1 MPPRYS
7 REITRPVVLGA
18 QLKEQFRTSPCET
31 SCPIGNSIQKMN
43 SLIEKGQFTE
53 ALRYLRA
60 KNPFPGITGR
70 VCPHFCMD
78 ACNRKEMDGCLNIR
92 ALERAAE
99 TFAERGHVFFKRRP
113 ATGKKAAVI
122 GGGPAGLTAAYFL
135 ALLGHEVTIYEAEP
149 LLGGVPRYGV
159 PNFRLPRDVV
169 DREVGLV
176 LEAGVRAC
184 VNTRV
189 GVDITMEEISARY
202 DAVIVAT
209 GVPAENSL
217 PIPGAEKAVKA
228 VEFLRA
234 AALGQ
239 NTGKIG
245 KNVVIMGGGGVAF
258 DCAFTARRLGAENV
272 HVICLE
278 KAGEM
283 RAPAEDLELA
293 AKEGVHVHNSCTMS
307 AIRTEGDKVTGVD
320 YFEVKD
326 CHFDEKGKLTLEA
339 VPGGEHVLECDTVIF
354 AVGMKTDLAFLG
366 ENAGGLEL
374 TPRNWIKV
382 DESQR
387 TSKAGVFAAG
397 DVSAGPASIAR
408 AVGDGRRAA
417 FAVHQMLTGTSSRVY
432 ALNEENMIEDCD
444 AMGSDTAPYV
454 VQYADIYGIAQ
465 YESVPSEKEAENA
478 CTKAFAELNLGLTIE
493 QAQKEAARCFH
504 CGHCKACG
512 TCVEDCPGYVLEMRP
527 YQEAE
532 RPEMVHGEECWHCA
546 NCRTSCPCCQLC
558 SSRERVSS
566 TLFNCVS
573 KTGAE
578 TSSTSSSG

>member
-99 TFAERGHVFFKRRP
+99 TFAERGNVFFKRRP

-176 LEAGVRAC
+176 LEAGVRAR

-493 QAQKEAARCFH
+493 QARKEAARCFH

-512 TCVEDCPGYVLEMRP
+512 TCVEDWPFDAVTSWAVIIGYAVPAFLFP
-527 YQEAE
+527 D
-532 RPEMVHGEECWHCA
+532 
-546 NCRTSCPCCQLC
+546 
-558 SSRERVSS
+558 SSFRKQCIK
-566 TLFNCVS
+566 LI
-573 KTGAE
+573 
-578 TSSTSSSG
+578 

>member
-1 MPPRYS
+1 
-7 REITRPVVLGA
+7 
-18 QLKEQFRTSPCET
+18 
-31 SCPIGNSIQKMN
+31 MN

-99 TFAERGHVFFKRRP
+99 TFAERGNVFFKRRP

-176 LEAGVRAC
+176 LEAGVRAR

-493 QAQKEAARCFH
+493 QARKEAARCFH

-546 NCRTSCPCCQLC
+546 NCRTSCPC
-558 SSRERVSS
+558 SAIGF
-566 TLFNCVS
+566 TFPLFMQV
-573 KTGAE
+573 
-578 TSSTSSSG
+578 

>member
-176 LEAGVRAC
+176 LEAGVRAR

-189 GVDITMEEISARY
+189 GVDITMEEISARC

-374 TPRNWIKV
+374 TLRNWIKV

-387 TSKAGVFAAG
+387 TSRAGVFAAG

-417 FAVHQMLTGTSSRVY
+417 FAVHQMLTGTSSRSATSPHRAYCTWREMVFRNSSRKSSR
-432 ALNEENMIEDCD
+432 ARIRTEEVNRI
-444 AMGSDTAPYV
+444 SFIVFHPLSPKWRTAPQCRSLSGRFFPPWRSSAGPARRSYPKRSRFPP
-454 VQYADIYGIAQ
+454 QWRPPGPRRGNTAWPD
-465 YESVPSEKEAENA
+465 
-478 CTKAFAELNLGLTIE
+478 GLP
-493 QAQKEAARCFH
+493 R
-504 CGHCKACG
+504 GG
-512 TCVEDCPGYVLEMRP
+512 WPPCPPDGR
-527 YQEAE
+527 A
-532 RPEMVHGEECWHCA
+532 W
-546 NCRTSCPCCQLC
+546 
-558 SSRERVSS
+558 
-566 TLFNCVS
+566 
-573 KTGAE
+573 
-578 TSSTSSSG
+578 

>member
-169 DREVGLV
+169 DCEVGLV
-176 LEAGVRAC
+176 LEAGVRAR

-245 KNVVIMGGGGVAF
+245 KNIVIMGGGGVAF

-387 TSKAGVFAAG
+387 TSRAGVFAAG

-532 RPEMVHGEECWHCA
+532 RPEMMHGEECWHCA
-546 NCRTSCPCCQLC
+546 NCRTSCPC
-558 SSRERVSS
+558 SAIGFTFPDRTIRP
-566 TLFNCVS
+566 F
-573 KTGAE
+573 
-578 TSSTSSSG
+578 

>member
-1 MPPRYS
+1 MPAASSCTFQGVCNHAPEYS

-99 TFAERGHVFFKRRP
+99 TFAERGNVFFKRRP
-113 ATGKKAAVI
+113 ATGKKVAVI

-176 LEAGVRAC
+176 LEAGVRAR

-245 KNVVIMGGGGVAF
+245 KNVVIMGGGVAF

-320 YFEVKD
+320 CFEVKD

-493 QAQKEAARCFH
+493 QARKEAARCFH

-546 NCRTSCPCCQLC
+546 NCRTSCPC
-558 SSRERVSS
+558 SAIGF
-566 TLFNCVS
+566 TFPLFMQV
-573 KTGAE
+573 
-578 TSSTSSSG
+578 

>member
-176 LEAGVRAC
+176 LEAGVRAR

-387 TSKAGVFAAG
+387 TSRAGVFAAG

-465 YESVPSEKEAENA
+465 YESVPSEKEAE
-478 CTKAFAELNLGLTIE
+478 CL
-493 QAQKEAARCFH
+493 
-504 CGHCKACG
+504 
-512 TCVEDCPGYVLEMRP
+512 
-527 YQEAE
+527 YQ
-532 RPEMVHGEECWHCA
+532 GF
-546 NCRTSCPCCQLC
+546 CRTQPGPDHRTGPEGSRPLLPLRPLQGLWYLRRGLPRLCAGDASLPGSGTSRNDAWRRVLALRQLPHQLPLQRHRLHIPPVYA
-558 SSRERVSS
+558 SLVLLRRYKDF
-566 TLFNCVS
+566 LHRQ
-573 KTGAE
+573 KLLM
-578 TSSTSSSG
+578 

>member
-176 LEAGVRAC
+176 LEAGVRAR

-245 KNVVIMGGGGVAF
+245 KSVVIMGGGGVAF

-283 RAPAEDLELA
+283 RAPAEDLKLA

-387 TSKAGVFAAG
+387 TSRAGVFAAG

-532 RPEMVHGEECWHCA
+532 RPEMMHGEECWHCA
-546 NCRTSCPCCQLC
+546 NCRTSCPC
-558 SSRERVSS
+558 SAIGF
-566 TLFNCVS
+566 TFPLF
-573 KTGAE
+573 TIRPF
-578 TSSTSSSG
+578 

>member
-1 MPPRYS
+1 M
-7 REITRPVVLGA
+7 
-18 QLKEQFRTSPCET
+18 
-31 SCPIGNSIQKMN
+31 
-43 SLIEKGQFTE
+43 
-53 ALRYLRA
+53 
-60 KNPFPGITGR
+60 
-70 VCPHFCMD
+70 
-78 ACNRKEMDGCLNIR
+78 
-92 ALERAAE
+92 
-99 TFAERGHVFFKRRP
+99 
-113 ATGKKAAVI
+113 
-122 GGGPAGLTAAYFL
+122 
-135 ALLGHEVTIYEAEP
+135 
-149 LLGGVPRYGV
+149 
-159 PNFRLPRDVV
+159 
-169 DREVGLV
+169 
-176 LEAGVRAC
+176 
-184 VNTRV
+184 
-189 GVDITMEEISARY
+189 
-202 DAVIVAT
+202 
-209 GVPAENSL
+209 
-217 PIPGAEKAVKA
+217 
-228 VEFLRA
+228 
-234 AALGQ
+234 
-239 NTGKIG
+239 
-245 KNVVIMGGGGVAF
+245 
-258 DCAFTARRLGAENV
+258 
-272 HVICLE
+272 
-278 KAGEM
+278 
-283 RAPAEDLELA
+283 
-293 AKEGVHVHNSCTMS
+293 HNSCTMS

-387 TSKAGVFAAG
+387 TSRAGVFAAG

-532 RPEMVHGEECWHCA
+532 RPEMMHGEECWHCA
-546 NCRTSCPCCQLC
+546 NCRTSCPC
-558 SSRERVSS
+558 SAIGF
-566 TLFNCVS
+566 TFPLFMQV
-573 KTGAE
+573 
-578 TSSTSSSG
+578 

>member
-78 ACNRKEMDGCLNIR
+78 ACNRKEMDRCLNIR

-99 TFAERGHVFFKRRP
+99 TFAERGNVFFKRRP

-176 LEAGVRAC
+176 LEAGVRAR

-397 DVSAGPASIAR
+397 DVSAGPASIAH

-493 QAQKEAARCFH
+493 QARKEAARCFH

-532 RPEMVHGEECWHCA
+532 RPWRRVLA
-546 NCRTSCPCCQLC
+546 LRQLPHQLPLQRHRLHIPPVYA
-558 SSRERVSS
+558 S
-566 TLFNCVS
+566 L
-573 KTGAE
+573 A
-578 TSSTSSSG
+578 